1 VNTRLS
7 LTLLFFFIGVPLNIR
22 NRSKMTP
29 CPIANAFDHS
39 ILIAGSQCPF
49 CTSSPAGSS
58 STASN
63 LPQESLSS
71 RSQYTPVT
79 AGTVAALRQTVG
91 QGNAARAK
99 AVASARASNLALGS
113 QLPTVYKFAVRVAHA
128 SYEGDPPMTKWTV
141 WAEGWTVAIT
151 HNSATSFYTL
161 KDTLRSQG
169 QSQFIPYFNAMT
181 QPQGYGHWTL
191 AANHLEAK
199 SPAPQLWC
207 TWEGEY
213 TIQDIIALQ
222 DFKLAKGV
230 TTYPVTLL
238 WYPKMQDPDSFTV
251 CSDACAFGD
260 ASLLPARGSSPT
272 FTELSPL
279 PEPLELTTAVGP
291 PAAPASPPPTKKQ
304 VKNNAKGTH
313 KRQISE
319 AVPRTERE
327 VARVP
332 QEVAKPVDVRKSTRL
347 RKPKSRS

>member
-1 VNTRLS
+1 
-7 LTLLFFFIGVPLNIR
+7 
-22 NRSKMTP
+22 MAP

-49 CTSSPAGSS
+49 CHASPAGSS

-63 LPQESLSS
+63 IPREPLSGQ
-71 RSQYTPVT
+71 SQYTPVT

-99 AVASARASNLALGS
+99 AVASARATLGP

-169 QSQFIPYFNAMT
+169 QSQFIPYFNTMT
-181 QPQGYGHWTL
+181 RPEGYGHWTL
-191 AANHLEAK
+191 AANHLDAK

-238 WYPKMQDPDSFTV
+238 WYLKMQDPDSFTIG
-251 CSDACAFGD
+251 SDACAFGD
-260 ASLLPARGSSPT
+260 ASLLSARGSSPT
-272 FTELSPL
+272 FTELSLL
-279 PEPLELTTAVGP
+279 PEPSEFIAAIGPTAVPAP
-291 PAAPASPPPTKKQ
+291 PAPTEKQ
-304 VKNNAKGTH
+304 AKSKAKGPH

-319 AVPRTERE
+319 AIPRVERE

-332 QEVAKPVDVRKSTRL
+332 QEATVKAVDDSLRKSTRP